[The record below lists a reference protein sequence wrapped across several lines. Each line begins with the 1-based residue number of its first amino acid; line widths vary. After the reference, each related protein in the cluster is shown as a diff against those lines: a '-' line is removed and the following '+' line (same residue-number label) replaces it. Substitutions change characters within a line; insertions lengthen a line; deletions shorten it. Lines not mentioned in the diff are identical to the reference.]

1 MEKEVLNVFHSVF
14 PKVQFI
20 VSTHSP
26 MVLTN
31 LHPDGCKIMRMETG
45 YTEPAT
51 IEDIYGLEYN
61 TGVEDVMGVDAKNV
75 EIDNL
80 VSTLA
85 FFEVKN
91 MAEQAENVRTL
102 LLEKLKGDEV
112 HLEKLLDKRRKEM
125 GDEIHQ

>member
-1 MEKEVLNVFHSVF
+1 
-14 PKVQFI
+14 
-20 VSTHSP
+20 
-26 MVLTN
+26 
-31 LHPDGCKIMRMETG
+31 
-45 YTEPAT
+45 
-51 IEDIYGLEYN
+51 
-61 TGVEDVMGVDAKNV
+61 MGVDAKNV

-80 VSTLA
+80 VSTLT